1 MSGHS
6 KWSQIK
12 RQKGAADVRRGA
24 SFSKLSN
31 AIIVAAKSGGDP
43 NTNFTLKM
51 AVEKAKVANMPKDTI
66 ERAIKR
72 GTGEI
77 AGAAIEETLYEVITH
92 DNIGIIIQAATDNKN
107 RTTAELKNILNKA
120 GAKLATSG
128 AVTYQFHQMGKII
141 ISIGANPPAGGKED
155 LELMLIDAGAEDFE
169 EAGDEIIVF
178 TKPHDL
184 ELTKKALENQSLEI
198 LEADLS
204 WEPQT
209 IIKIDDS
216 EKSDKIINLI
226 EALESLD
233 DVVAVF
239 SNFDLA

>member
-31 AIIVAAKSGGDP
+31 AIIVAAKSGGDI

-66 ERAIKR
+66 DRAIKR

-77 AGAAIEETLYEVITH
+77 AGAAIEGALYEIIAPG
-92 DNIGIIIQAATDNKN
+92 NIGIIVEAATDNKN
-107 RTTAELKNILNKA
+107 RTTAELKNVLNKF
-120 GAKLATSG
+120 GAKLGSHG
-128 AVTYQFHQMGKII
+128 SVTYQFSQMGKLIVEV
-141 ISIGANPPAGGKED
+141 GENPPSGGKEE

-169 EAGDEIIVF
+169 EHDQDIAVY

-184 ELTKKALENQSLEI
+184 ELTKKALEAQGINI
-198 LEADLS
+198 LEAGLS
-204 WEPQT
+204 WEPQN
-209 IIKIDDS
+209 IIKIENN
-216 EKSDKIINLI
+216 EKSDKIISLT
-226 EALESLD
+226 ETLESLE
-233 DVVAVF
+233 DVTAVYV
-239 SNFDLA
+239 NFDLI